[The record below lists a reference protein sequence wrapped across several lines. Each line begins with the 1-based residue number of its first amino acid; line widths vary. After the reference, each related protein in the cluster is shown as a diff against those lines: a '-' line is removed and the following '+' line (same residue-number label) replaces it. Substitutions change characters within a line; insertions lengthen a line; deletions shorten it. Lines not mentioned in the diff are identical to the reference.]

1 MAFWTSV
8 DGKLSGGD
16 PLRIYIAELRG
27 RIWRIVMASPGSPVS
42 EHEAVRYFGAGEV
55 WEPWPLGTGAGLL
68 DAAAI
73 QFEEYFSGRLLD
85 FDLPLEFDG
94 TAFQRTVWRALTRI
108 PYGETRTYGDI
119 AEEIGKPSAMRA
131 VGNANGRNNLPIIVP
146 CHRVIGA
153 GGKLCGFGGGIEL
166 KRSLLA
172 HEALI
177 LQKRSLAS

>member
-8 DGKLSGGD
+8 DGQLADGEKL
-16 PLRIYIAELRG
+16 RVYIASYRG
-27 RIWRIVMASPGSPVS
+27 RIWRIIMSDARNPVP
-42 EHEAVRYFGAGEV
+42 EDEVVRRFGAVDE
-55 WEPWPLGTGAGLL
+55 WEPWPLGTGSGLL

-94 TAFQRTVWRALTRI
+94 TEFQRTVWRQLTKL

-119 AEEIGKPSAMRA
+119 AKMIGKPSAMRA

-153 GGKLCGFGGGIEL
+153 GGNLCGFGGGIEL
-166 KRSLLA
+166 KKSLLA
-172 HEALI
+172 HEAVVLH
-177 LQKRSLAS
+177 KRALTS